1 MQQRKLFMG
10 NVLHRWYWW
19 DLCLPRTNMWRGW
32 VLVLCGSILDMW
44 LCLRWVAFEQSIVSP
59 GQKVEKGIIEG
70 IFFQSDFHIPQKL
83 KHTVLDW
90 QKQKTDLSY
99 MGELS
104 VCNSIYKI
112 NAKSIII
119 IICFCVSHCVKL
131 MIKEP
136 SMEQIVLKLARKNV

>member
-10 NVLHRWYWW
+10 NVLHQWYWW
-19 DLCLPRTNMWRGW
+19 DLCLQRTNMWRGW

-44 LCLRWVAFEQSIVSP
+44 LCLRWVAVEQSIVSP
-59 GQKVEKGIIEG
+59 GQKVEKRDHWRNILSKWLSHSTEIKACSFGLTETNK
-70 IFFQSDFHIPQKL
+70 SFH
-83 KHTVLDW
+83 
-90 QKQKTDLSY
+90 

-104 VCNSIYKI
+104 LCNSIYKI
-112 NAKSIII
+112 NVNDIII

-136 SMEQIVLKLARKNV
+136 RMEQIVLNLARKNV